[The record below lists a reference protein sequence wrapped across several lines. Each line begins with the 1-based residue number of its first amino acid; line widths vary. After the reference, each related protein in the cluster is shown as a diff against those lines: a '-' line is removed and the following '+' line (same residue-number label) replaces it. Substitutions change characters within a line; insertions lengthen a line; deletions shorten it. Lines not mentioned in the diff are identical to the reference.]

1 MTDIFEHK
9 ATSEDFDKFADFI
22 DKGNYS
28 VADMLAIVCSNLL
41 CQKGETFITHLMIV
55 GQIFKIDIKKVD
67 KVEEE
72 NV

>member
-1 MTDIFEHK
+1 MTDIFDHK

-41 CQKGETFITHLMIV
+41 HQEGEMFITHLMIG
-55 GQIFKIDIKKVD
+55 GQIFKIDIKKVN

>member
-1 MTDIFEHK
+1 MKDIFNHK

-28 VADMLAIVCSNLL
+28 IADMLAIVCSNLL
-41 CQKGETFITHLMIV
+41 SQKGETFITHLMIG
-55 GQIFKIDIKKVD
+55 GQIFKIDIKKVE
-67 KVEEE
+67 KMEEE

>member
-1 MTDIFEHK
+1 MSEIFDHK

-41 CQKGETFITHLMIV
+41 HQEGSIFKTHLMTG
-55 GQIFKIDIKKVD
+55 GQIFKIDIQKVS

-72 NV
+72 